1 MGSGDLHDSGVG
13 KVKGHSTAPAGVR
26 KLCYHGAPRVHL
38 GDDKQT
44 GVWGDEQALGVW
56 LRPTDGDKKKRGGGG
71 GGGGEREK
79 SDRFTEFYLKNSLI

>member
-13 KVKGHSTAPAGVR
+13 KVKGHGTAPAGVR
-26 KLCYHGAPRVHL
+26 KLCYHGAPRVDL

-56 LRPTDGDKKKRGGGG
+56 LRPTDGDKKKRWA
-71 GGGGEREK
+71 E
-79 SDRFTEFYLKNSLI
+79 SDKFIEFNLNNSLI